1 MPWLW
6 GEKFVKNV
14 EQTGTFEEEY
24 FVVNIG
30 LKFLIDDLCKIY
42 SVCAVKYI
50 HKVF

>member
-1 MPWLW
+1 M
-6 GEKFVKNV
+6 KNV
-14 EQTGTFEEEY
+14 EQTGTFEEKY

-30 LKFLIDDLCKIY
+30 LEFLIDDLCKIY